1 MKAAQFFFDGFVD
14 DAVIL
19 NGRFPAHPADQP
31 DRFHPQRM
39 TFPGEMNLPGSLGV
53 DRIGDRQAQARR
65 PADIDA
71 RAMM

>member
-1 MKAAQFFFDGFVD
+1 
-14 DAVIL
+14 
-19 NGRFPAHPADQP
+19 
-31 DRFHPQRM
+31 M